1 MFDLFAEIQLA
12 SARQIRAEDTT
23 DDDIPSTSGRQFPDA
38 TFSDS
43 SHSKVLKVVRM
54 ESWFSWV

>member
-1 MFDLFAEIQLA
+1 MFVSSAEMQLA
-12 SARQIRAEDTT
+12 SARQIKAEDTT
-23 DDDIPSTSGRQFPDA
+23 DDDIPSTSGRQFSDA

-54 ESWFSWV
+54 ESCSS